1 MPQIYGYGQE
11 DAGWREYKT
20 VRKLRTAIA
29 VQVNIRTGV
38 VRFSVEARTPEL
50 AKALAETTLA
60 ALNEAN
66 IALRQ
71 ARGNAEQMFTADRAE
86 ASRRDLAD
94 AETALAK
101 FYERNRIVNSPVL
114 QLQESRLRRT
124 VDMAQQV
131 YVQLRLQEEQAAIQA
146 VRNTPAIS
154 VIDPPLV
161 PVKRSWP
168 NRRLSVVA
176 GIATG
181 LALALLRLMLT
192 Q

>member
-1 MPQIYGYGQE
+1 MSV
-11 DAGWREYKT
+11 D
-20 VRKLRTAIA
+20 
-29 VQVNIRTGV
+29 VNVRTGV

-66 IALRQ
+66 VALRQ
-71 ARGNAEQMFTADRAE
+71 ARAGAEQIFAAERAE
-86 ASRRDLAD
+86 ALRRDLAG
-94 AETALAK
+94 AENALAK

-114 QLQESRLRRT
+114 QMEEARLRRT

-131 YVQLRLQEEQAAIQA
+131 YVQVRLQEEQAAIQA

-168 NRRLSVVA
+168 NRRLAVA
-176 GIATG
+176 AGFVIG
-181 LALALLRLMLT
+181 LALALLRLTLT
-192 Q
+192 L